1 MEVWLILLTSSSNHS
16 KPTGSL
22 PTSLIQFRRTTLG
35 SDTITISIIT
45 ITNLAALSQTKV
57 SIPGQRA
64 IGKIRLKCQRWDLK
78 TEVTSYMIDTSP
90 AWIHSVLPST
100 LHQCF
105 KYVDEK
111 VGFYLPPDCLS
122 RLPYSLRD
130 LIASYPFLACSFST
144 FASSALNEQSDAGLP
159 VDCGVLVLVD
169 FAYLFLV
176 LGQAALAQVES
187 VAVGIK

>member
-1 MEVWLILLTSSSNHS
+1 MKN
-16 KPTGSL
+16 KGKK
-22 PTSLIQFRRTTLG
+22 RGR
-35 SDTITISIIT
+35 
-45 ITNLAALSQTKV
+45 LSQTKV

>member
-1 MEVWLILLTSSSNHS
+1 MEVQSIEDEYMEAPMKKVQSAGITFSTEDIFSSWRGRSIHKWPLYLTGHIGER
-16 KPTGSL
+16 KKEGYH
-22 PTSLIQFRRTTLG
+22 G
-35 SDTITISIIT
+35 
-45 ITNLAALSQTKV
+45 QTKV

-64 IGKIRLKCQRWDLK
+64 ISKIRLKYQRWDLK
-78 TEVTSYMIDTSP
+78 TE
-90 AWIHSVLPST
+90 
-100 LHQCF
+100 
-105 KYVDEK
+105 

-130 LIASYPFLACSFST
+130 LIASYPFLAFSFST